1 MRGTICLWCE
11 CAVWRESFESI
22 GDVLICKVVWLVEF
36 SSSLYHA
43 VTSAVIVSES
53 KSISLR
59 SCIVALSS
67 HSFRWL

>member
-22 GDVLICKVVWLVEF
+22 GDVLICKVVWLVDV

-43 VTSAVIVSES
+43 AICAVIVFES
-53 KSISLR
+53 KYFAAFVYRCTVES
-59 SCIVALSS
+59 
-67 HSFRWL
+67 